1 MNTNIE
7 TVIARRIWDSR
18 GRPTVEVDVTLA
30 GGARGRGIAPAG
42 ASRGSREA
50 VDLRDGGTRL
60 GGFDVQNALAN
71 VNGAIAQRIRGMDAM
86 DQEAV
91 DEALIA
97 LDGTPTK
104 AKLGGNAT
112 PRYAGRPEYASTAA
126 GLMKQHLAE
135 LAAFL
140 NQALSL

>member
-1 MNTNIE
+1 MTWTSAISLDKL
-7 TVIARRIWDSR
+7 R
-18 GRPTVEVDVTLA
+18 
-30 GGARGRGIAPAG
+30 
-42 ASRGSREA
+42 
-50 VDLRDGGTRL
+50 RDGK
-60 GGFDVQNALAN
+60 
-71 VNGAIAQRIRGMDAM
+71 
-86 DQEAV
+86 AV
-91 DEALIA
+91 
-97 LDGTPTK
+97 